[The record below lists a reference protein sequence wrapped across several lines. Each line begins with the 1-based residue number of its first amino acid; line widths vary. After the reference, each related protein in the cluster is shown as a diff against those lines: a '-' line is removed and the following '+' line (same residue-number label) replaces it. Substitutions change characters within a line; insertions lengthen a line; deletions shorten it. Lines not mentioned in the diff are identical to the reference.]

1 MEKGNYH
8 MIQIID
14 NPILLY
20 QILDLAKEI
29 PDTPI
34 DVLEKML
41 LKGIGSPDA
50 RIVVDKKDDKIRGFM
65 FSTIEIF
72 QGDDV
77 VFVQSCYVSP
87 KAPHTFHD
95 LVANINAWAKER
107 FIKNIICMTQ
117 RPEAFARKYKFK
129 ILTHIVKREVV

>member
-1 MEKGNYH
+1 
-8 MIQIID
+8 MIQVID

-34 DVLEKML
+34 DVLENML

-50 RIVVDKKDDKIRGFM
+50 RIVVDKKDEHLRGFM
-65 FSTIEIF
+65 FGSIERF
-72 QGDDV
+72 QGEDV

-87 KAPHTFHD
+87 KAPNTFHD
-95 LVANINAWAKER
+95 LVANMNAWAKDR
-107 FIKNIICMTQ
+107 FIKSIICMTQ

-129 ILTHIVKREVV
+129 ILTHVVKREVV